1 MQLQEVPET
10 PVHSRGTPSFTP
22 QLKKDP
28 VFPLLNFRGGSIP
41 LLRRERNP
49 DVAVAPQEEASL
61 TLKLECIPGS
71 RASIQKGPDFPIHYR

>member
-1 MQLQEVPET
+1 M
-10 PVHSRGTPSFTP
+10 P

-49 DVAVAPQEEASL
+49 DVAVAPKEEAGL
-61 TLKLECIPGS
+61 TLKFKRIPRI
-71 RASIQKGPDFPIHYR
+71 RASIRKDHDFPSHSR